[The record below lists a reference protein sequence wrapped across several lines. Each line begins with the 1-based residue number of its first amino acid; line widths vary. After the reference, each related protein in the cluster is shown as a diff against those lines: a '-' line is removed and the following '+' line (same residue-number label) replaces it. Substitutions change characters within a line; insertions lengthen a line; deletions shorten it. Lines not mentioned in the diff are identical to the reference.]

1 MDNVKLDV
9 GADGVALITF
19 DMPGRTMNVLNEAS
33 IAEYDAAV
41 ERVLTDPAIR
51 GAVVTS
57 GKPAFIAGADLD
69 WILSLAQADL
79 PGKERAR
86 NVYATAMKLQLLLR
100 RTENG
105 GKPFVAAVNGLVL
118 GGGLELCLACTRI
131 IAADDPR
138 IQLGLPEAK
147 VGLLPGGGG
156 TQRLARIMGPLT
168 ALSYLLDGRSFAPRE
183 ALKTGIIAEV
193 APAEEIVQRARDWIL
208 ASKPEDWIKPWD
220 RKGYKAPGDDP
231 RTMEGSQAFA
241 AANALQRKKT
251 WGNFPNLD
259 AIQMAVYDGINV
271 PLDTALKI
279 ETRYFANLMVTDIAR
294 NMVRT
299 QFVNLQKAAK
309 LGGRPKAVPV
319 RKVARLGVL
328 GAGMMGAGIAHVAA
342 RAGVSVVV
350 IDRDLETAGRAVA
363 HARALCDADV
373 AKGRLSE
380 AAAAE
385 IVARITPAADHS
397 ALAGVDL
404 VIEAVFEDRT
414 VKAEVTK
421 AASAAAGASAVFAS
435 NTSTLPISGL
445 AEAVSDRS
453 RFIGMHF
460 FSPVEKMPLVEIIM
474 GRETGDEALA
484 LALDFTRQLRK
495 TPIVVNDSRGFYT
508 SRVFA
513 TYTREGCLMLT
524 EGVTPALIDNAG
536 RLAGMPVGP
545 LALCDEVALDLI
557 DRVSRQEA
565 ADVGRDFPATPNEEL
580 IAGLVAQG
588 RVGRKAGKGFYDY
601 PADARKRFWHGLAD
615 IAPLADIQPDAAQVK
630 ERLLTIQALE
640 AVRCLEEGVVG
651 SPEDA
656 DVGAYL
662 GWGFAPWTGGPI
674 SYIDTVGIEAFVSA
688 CHRLE
693 KAHDARFRPTEKLER
708 MARSRET
715 FYPAPARSAA

>member
-1 MDNVKLDV
+1 
-9 GADGVALITF
+9 
-19 DMPGRTMNVLNEAS
+19 
-33 IAEYDAAV
+33 
-41 ERVLTDPAIR
+41 
-51 GAVVTS
+51 VTS

-69 WILSLAQADL
+69 WILGLAQADL

-86 NVYATAMKLQLLLR
+86 NVYDTAMKLQLILR

-105 GKPFVAAVNGLVL
+105 GKPFVAAVNGLAL

-131 IAADDPR
+131 VAADDPR

-156 TQRLARIMGPLT
+156 TQRLSRIMGPLK
-168 ALSYLLDGRSFAPRE
+168 ALPYLLEGRSFTPRE
-183 ALKTGIIAEV
+183 ALQNEIVAEV
-193 APAEEIVQRARDWIL
+193 APAAEIVRRARDWIL
-208 ASKPEDWIKPWD
+208 ASKPEDWVKPWD

-231 RTMEGSQAFA
+231 RTMEGSLAFA

-259 AIQMAVYDGINV
+259 AIQQAVYDGITV
-271 PLDTALKI
+271 PLDTALRI
-279 ETRYFANLMVTDIAR
+279 ETRYFASLMVTDVAR

-299 QFVNLQKAAK
+299 QFVNLQKAGK
-309 LGGRPKAVPV
+309 LGARPKAVPA

-342 RAGVSVVV
+342 RAGVEVVV
-350 IDRDLETAGRAVA
+350 IDRDAETAGRAVA
-363 HARALCDADV
+363 HVKALCDADV
-373 AKGRLSE
+373 AKGRLKE

-385 IVARITPAADHS
+385 IVARIRPTADYA

-404 VIEAVFEDRT
+404 VIEAVFEDRA

-421 AASAAAGASAVFAS
+421 AAIAAAGKDVIFAS
-435 NTSTLPISGL
+435 NTSTLPITGL
-445 AEAVSDRS
+445 AEAAVDPS

-460 FSPVEKMPLVEIIM
+460 FSPVEKMPLLEIIM
-474 GRETGDEALA
+474 GKETGDEALA
-484 LALDFTRQLRK
+484 LALDFSRQLRK

-513 TYTREGCLMLT
+513 TYTREGCLMLA
-524 EGVTPALIDNAG
+524 EGVAPALIDNAG

-565 ADVGRDFPATPNEEL
+565 ADTGRAFPGNPAEEL
-580 IAGLVAQG
+580 IARMVAQG
-588 RVGRKAGKGFYDY
+588 RVGKKAGKGFYDY
-601 PADARKRFWHGLAD
+601 PAGAKKRLWHGLAD
-615 IAPLADIQPDAAQVK
+615 ATPAAESQPDVAEVK

-640 AVRCLEEGVVG
+640 AARCLEEGVVC

-674 SYIDTVGIEAFVSA
+674 SYIDTVGIEAFVAA
-688 CHRLE
+688 CRRFE
-693 KAHDARFRPTEKLER
+693 AAHGPRFTPTAKLEQ
-708 MARSRET
+708 MARDKAT
-715 FYPAPARSAA
+715 FYPAPTRSAA